1 MASVVKPETL
11 RSAIAGAV
19 AELKAYDVPVE
30 CTRLGLGHGDESEA
44 FGSKYRY
51 VMKRLRLLDLP
62 RLTDVARKF
71 LDEYESHEL
80 ERLLTSFGAQGVDGE
95 FKNIIFAANGPKPQI
110 VLLDAV
116 SNQLRIVRNAEYC
129 LTYTRPLSAAGLS
142 WGDLVDWWQSAN
154 AAPSDDRGM
163 ASQNLRSRLQE
174 SLASPPEHL
183 LFETY
188 CALYSHAGGF
198 EMPALIPQVYLHYD
212 PYTAALRPGPG
223 PLERQRMDF
232 LMLLPHRE
240 RVVIEVD
247 GSHHYSV
254 DGKANPRLYSEMVSE
269 DRRLK
274 LAGYEV
280 YRFGGHE
287 LTAQGAAH
295 MVADFFRQLFERK
308 GISLPA
314 NLTGGTATGS

>member
-11 RSAIAGAV
+11 RSAIASAV
-19 AELKAYDVPVE
+19 AVLKSYDVPAE
-30 CTRLGLGHGDESEA
+30 CVRLGLEAGDEDEA

-62 RLTDVARKF
+62 RLTEVARKF
-71 LDEYESHEL
+71 LDEYDSDDL
-80 ERLLTSFGAQGVDGE
+80 EQTLASFGAHGVDGE
-95 FKNIIFAANGPKPQI
+95 FKNLIFAANGPKPQI

-116 SNQLRIVRNAEYC
+116 SNQLRIVQNAEYC
-129 LTYTRPLSAAGLS
+129 LTYTRPLGSAGLT
-142 WGDLVDWWQSAN
+142 WGELVDWWQSTN
-154 AAPSDDRGM
+154 AEFSGDR
-163 ASQNLRSRLQE
+163 AAAAQSLQSRLQE
-174 SLASPPEHL
+174 SLASPPERL

-188 CALYSHAGGF
+188 CALYSYVGGL

-212 PYTAALRPGPG
+212 PYTAAQRSGPG

-232 LMLLPHRE
+232 LMLLPQRE

-287 LTAQGAAH
+287 LTERGAAH
-295 MVADFFRQLFERK
+295 VVAGFFRQLLDRK
-308 GISLPA
+308 GIALPA
-314 NLTGGTATGS
+314 NLTGRAADSS